1 MLVADGGGGG
11 TSFFDSIGQS
21 MDMFAGGAASGQFAV
36 NETGGKALLQA
47 IRNMKDWVDQN
58 RIDLQQLANQPQL
71 GHSHAAT
78 AMRPYVASVA
88 TDNQGFLTMLM
99 KFRESLDKAEQGI
112 NDAMKNYHA
121 TDQGGKTTFSS

>member
-11 TSFFDSIGQS
+11 TSFFDSIGKS
-21 MDMFAGGAASGQFAV
+21 METFAGGAASGQFAV

-47 IRNMKDWVDQN
+47 IRTMKDWVDENQV
-58 RIDLQQLANQPQL
+58 DLQRLSVQPKLGGSSGASAMKPYMAN
-71 GHSHAAT
+71 
-78 AMRPYVASVA
+78 VAS
-88 TDNQGFLTMLM
+88 DNQGFLTMLL

-121 TDQGGKTTFSS
+121 TDSGGQSRFTH